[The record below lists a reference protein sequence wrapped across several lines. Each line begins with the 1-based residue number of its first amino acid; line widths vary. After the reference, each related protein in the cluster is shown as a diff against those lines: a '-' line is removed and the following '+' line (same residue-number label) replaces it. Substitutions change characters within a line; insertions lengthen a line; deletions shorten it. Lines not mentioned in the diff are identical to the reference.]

1 MASFSMLDFA
11 IKTARATNTPIIFI
25 DATNNG
31 SALRYRDAFPSI
43 DDDGMNTLMDEE
55 MLVLEF
61 ASVETA
67 QESFDEI
74 VADLKSESTLIE
86 GEVYH
91 LTPTTQDSYK
101 IC

>member
-1 MASFSMLDFA
+1 
-11 IKTARATNTPIIFI
+11 
-25 DATNNG
+25 
-31 SALRYRDAFPSI
+31 
-43 DDDGMNTLMDEE
+43 MNTLMDEE

-86 GEVYH
+86 GEVYL